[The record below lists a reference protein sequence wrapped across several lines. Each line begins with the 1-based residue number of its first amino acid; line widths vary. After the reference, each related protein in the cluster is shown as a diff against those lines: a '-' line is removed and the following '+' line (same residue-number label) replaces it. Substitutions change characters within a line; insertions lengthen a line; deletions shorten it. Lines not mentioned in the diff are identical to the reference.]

1 MSTTNFMVSNQ
12 TKSDSGGFPSDLF
25 LRELPGTGRGKAL
38 HLTQQLRAAIL
49 GGRLVEG
56 TRLPPS
62 RVLAAELGISRSVV
76 VQAYADLA
84 ADGYL
89 EARQGAGTRV
99 RTPAIDDTPSRRAAD
114 GTALAGQP
122 RVCEPLLRTPA
133 RVRLLGGLPDPQLF
147 PRRAWMRHYRAA
159 LTAIPDMDLS
169 YPDSRG
175 AEALRVALGAYLGRV
190 RGVVTT
196 PEHVLVSAGVTQGLT
211 LICRVLQRGG
221 ARRIALEE
229 PCFGPHRDAIAMT
242 GLTPV
247 PIAVDAHGLDVDRL
261 ASERDVSAV
270 LLAPAHSF
278 PTGATLT
285 AERRRALIAWARRT
299 DALIIEDDYDAELRY
314 DRTPIGALQGHA
326 PDDVAYLGSASKT
339 FTPALRL
346 GWIAA
351 PPRHAAALDREK
363 RLDDMGSSLIDQLTF
378 ARFLE
383 SGEFA
388 RHLRRIRPIY
398 RRRRDATINALAELL
413 PDAVWTGAA
422 AGLHLHLALP
432 PGIDTPTLSATAY
445 RRGMLLED
453 AAAHWAKPAHAAPA
467 LVLGY
472 GTLPE
477 PAPVVAALSHAIAES
492 LS

>member
-1 MSTTNFMVSNQ
+1 VSNQ
-12 TKSDSGGFPSDLF
+12 TNPDNGGFPSDLLLPC
-25 LRELPGTGRGKAL
+25 LRTWGGGKAL
-38 HLTQQLRAAIL
+38 QLTHDLRAAIL
-49 GGRLVEG
+49 SGRLVEG
-56 TRLPPS
+56 ARLPPS

-76 VQAYADLA
+76 VQAYTDLA

-99 RTPAIDDTPSRRAAD
+99 RTLATDATPARRVAD
-114 GTALAGQP
+114 GTSPA
-122 RVCEPLLRTPA
+122 REPLLRIPA
-133 RVRLLGGLPDPQLF
+133 PVRLLGGLSDPQLF

-159 LTAIPDMDLS
+159 LTAIPDVDLS

-190 RGVVTT
+190 RGVVTA

-221 ARRIALEE
+221 ARRVALED
-229 PCFGPHRDAIAMT
+229 PCFGPHRDAIAMA

-261 ASERDVSAV
+261 ASEHDVAAV

-278 PTGATLT
+278 PTGATL
-285 AERRRALIAWARRT
+285 AAGRRRALIAWARRT
-299 DALIIEDDYDAELRY
+299 GALIIEDDYDAELRY
-314 DRTPIGALQGHA
+314 DRSPIGALQGQA
-326 PDDVAYLGSASKT
+326 PDHVAYLGSASKT

-351 PPRHAAALDREK
+351 PPRHSAALDREK
-363 RLDDMGSSLIDQLTF
+363 RADDMGSSLIDQLTF
-378 ARFLE
+378 ARFVD
-383 SGEFA
+383 SGDFA

-398 RRRRDATINALAELL
+398 RRRRDATIDALTELL
-413 PDAVWTGAA
+413 PDAVWSGAA

-432 PGIDTPTLSATAY
+432 REIDMRALTSTAY
-445 RRGMLLED
+445 QRGMLLED
-453 AAAHWAKPAHAAPA
+453 AAMHWADPAHAAPA

-477 PAPVVAALSHAIAES
+477 PAPVIAALSHVIGGIR
-492 LS
+492 